1 MAEKLK
7 NKVTDGFQKGHPY
20 GELPPCIHVGILNFN
35 QMISPNYYHKFC
47 LMDEKTKEIYS
58 RKFQFHM
65 LELKKLKYA
74 KEKQQRKPLYQ
85 WAKLIA
91 AQTWEELEQESKG
104 NKYMERALEE
114 MIKISQDEMERYLY
128 LREEM
133 AESDRVSQIQSA
145 KRIGRKEGEIL
156 KLISLVQKKILK
168 NIIITAVMIVLIAI
182 IAIILVKVNSSN
194 VKNKEVK
201 GIKPGTEAV
210 KTKAD
215 TQTED
220 DSTTDKSG
228 IEEFALF
235 GVDSRSDQLDKGT
248 RSDSI
253 MVVRVD
259 HDAKKIRMVSI
270 FRDCM
275 MNIDGHGY
283 QKVTHAHAFGG
294 PELAVDT
301 LNKNLDLDIKNYVT
315 VNFNTVGEIVD
326 EVGGIV
332 QDIDASEAKVIN
344 GYIDEVNKV
353 RGTSSSHI
361 DSAGTYTL
369 DGTQAVAYARIR
381 YTAGGDYKRAERQRT
396 VLFKVFESAKQMN
409 TAAKIKMVSDLIGHV
424 NTNYNTDEILSV
436 FKNLADYTVEDSTA
450 YPQVFSGG
458 KVDGAWVEVP
468 TTLADM
474 ATGVHQFLEGDTG
487 YTPSATV
494 NEYSSALSGKVS
506 GPNNDLTNTNFGD

>member
-1 MAEKLK
+1 M
-7 NKVTDGFQKGHPY
+7 
-20 GELPPCIHVGILNFN
+20 
-35 QMISPNYYHKFC
+35 
-47 LMDEKTKEIYS
+47 
-58 RKFQFHM
+58 
-65 LELKKLKYA
+65 KKK
-74 KEKQQRKPLYQ
+74 
-85 WAKLIA
+85 
-91 AQTWEELEQESKG
+91 
-104 NKYMERALEE
+104 
-114 MIKISQDEMERYLY
+114 
-128 LREEM
+128 
-133 AESDRVSQIQSA
+133 
-145 KRIGRKEGEIL
+145 
-156 KLISLVQKKILK
+156 K

-369 DGTQAVAYARIR
+369 DGTQAVAYSRIR

-396 VLFKVFESAKQMN
+396 VLFRFLNQ
-409 TAAKIKMVSDLIGHV
+409 
-424 NTNYNTDEILSV
+424 LSR
-436 FKNLADYTVEDSTA
+436 
-450 YPQVFSGG
+450 
-458 KVDGAWVEVP
+458 
-468 TTLADM
+468 
-474 ATGVHQFLEGDTG
+474 
-487 YTPSATV
+487 
-494 NEYSSALSGKVS
+494 
-506 GPNNDLTNTNFGD
+506 